1 MKILVLLASFLD
13 SELPYTIKSCIE
25 NAEHPENIK
34 FAVVLQHD
42 YYDENIIDNL
52 PYDIIIQK
60 YHYKESKGCGWARN
74 KVSELYDNEEYVLQ
88 IDSHTRLIKNWD
100 SKLVR
105 ELQELGTNS
114 IISFLPPS
122 YLKDTATN
130 TDTHFTNI
138 NRLNF
143 IQIPQAKSFVVDWIV
158 YHKAEEEKDTE
169 FKNQRVA
176 FVQCGFIFAPGQWLK
191 DIPPDPEMYYWGEE
205 QSIFLRSFTHGY
217 NVYLPT
223 QIVAWHY
230 SSKTPSHHHWVVND
244 DSDVNVLNNNA
255 YKRSKELIT
264 KELTG
269 KYGLGSVRTINDWLE
284 FTGIDYFNK
293 IIK

>member
-25 NAEHPENIK
+25 NAEYPENIR
-34 FAVVLQHD
+34 FAIVLQHD
-42 YYDENIIDNL
+42 NHDANLIDNL
-52 PYDIIIQK
+52 PHDIIIKK
-60 YHYKESKGCGWARN
+60 YHYKESNGCGWARS
-74 KVSELYDNEEYVLQ
+74 KVAELYNNEEYVLQ

-100 SKLVR
+100 SILVN
-105 ELQELGTNS
+105 ELQELGNQAV
-114 IISFLPPS
+114 ISFLPPS
-122 YLKDTATN
+122 YQKDISTN
-130 TDTHFTNI
+130 TDTYFKNI
-138 NRLNF
+138 DNLTF
-143 IQIPQAKSFVVDWIV
+143 IQVPEAKSFVVDWIV
-158 YHKAEEEKDTE
+158 YHKAEDEKDTE

-176 FVQCGFIFAPGQWLK
+176 FMQCGFIFARGQWLK

-217 NVYLPT
+217 DVYLPK

-230 SSKTPSHHHWVVND
+230 SSNTPSPHHWVVNEQ
-244 DSDVNVLNNNA
+244 STVNILSNNA

-264 KELTG
+264 GELTG
-269 KYGLGSVRTINDWLE
+269 KYGLGSIRTINDWLE